1 MGKGMKDFTYYC
13 DNGVSLC
20 LSECD
25 WLTLLG
31 LRETQWILDTE
42 WFLKNNK
49 IITFKQWIK
58 E

>member
-1 MGKGMKDFTYYC
+1 MKDFTYYY

-31 LRETQWILDTE
+31 LKETQWILDTE